1 MKGKESQATQH
12 SDKARINLHMKQM
25 QYGGSRTCDWCKVH
39 TPLCLYSQLERGLHS
54 QGLHMPVCVHNV
66 CAKEVMQNAN
76 GVESVVLEP
85 NTSALCVKKAASPD
99 CFFCVQDGQWVG

>member
-1 MKGKESQATQH
+1 MEEVVLVTGVKCTHHFACIRSWKEDCTH
-12 SDKARINLHMKQM
+12 KA
-25 QYGGSRTCDWCKVH
+25 YTC
-39 TPLCLYSQLERGLHS
+39 L
-54 QGLHMPVCVHNV
+54 CVHNV
-66 CAKEVMQNAN
+66 CAKEVMLNAN